1 MLTSEE
7 TFIGRYKIIKEI
19 GRGAMSVVYQAEDP
33 DIGRMIAIKLL
44 KHELIEQQ
52 EFRDL
57 FIREAKSAGRLSHPS
72 IVTIFDTGIWN
83 ERPFIAMELLK
94 GRTLD
99 EYLLEHKT
107 MELDKLL
114 PLAKQLTKALEYAHE
129 NGVIHRDLK
138 PENIFVLDGEEHFK
152 IADFGIAKL
161 ENEFLQKET
170 DNRGG
175 DESSKER
182 KVMGTPAY
190 MSPEQIAGNNL
201 DAKTDFYSLGVILYQ
216 ATKGELPFRAKNH
229 VAMMQAVLQK
239 NPRPLN
245 LTTPSGLLWQSII
258 FRLLQKNPD
267 LRYESSE
274 LLINEIDNLTKE
286 YNEDKGDLSQM
297 RFVSMGSRWAVGLT
311 SVVLLVMIFGLAW
324 VYKRQTDLM
333 TQLMY
338 DYGFS
343 VTQIISKEIAEPLLL
358 DENLTLQSLTDKVTE
373 NNQVLYLSIRDNDDK
388 VVSSNNKSEANKQ
401 YQLLADEQLVE
412 KHRLGQVYLD
422 SSYEN
427 NAYRFESAI
436 IYQDKKVGR
445 VAVTLSRNNLTKAT
459 NRSLMAMLLW
469 MVLIV
474 FVVFLGTYWL
484 ARKFIQRVNL
494 SKQTLHEFLSH
505 GQADTLSI
513 DSHDEIGRLQQ
524 EINALL
530 QKYSDITKTQQIKV
544 NSEQLQLN
552 SEQLEKTAA
561 DDKKPVDK
569 TLIL

>member
-1 MLTSEE
+1 MLNSED
-7 TFIGRYKIIKEI
+7 TCIGRYKIIKEI

-33 DIGRMIAIKLL
+33 EIGRMIAIKLL
-44 KHELIEQQ
+44 KHELIEKQ

-57 FIREAKSAGRLSHPS
+57 FIREAKSAGRLNHPS

-107 MELDKLL
+107 MDLDKLL
-114 PLAKQLTKALEYAHE
+114 PLAKQLTKALEYAHD
-129 NGVIHRDLK
+129 NGVVHRDLK
-138 PENIFVLDGEEHFK
+138 PENIFVLDGEEQFK

-161 ENEFLQKET
+161 ESELLQKEHKAVHKSEKT
-170 DNRGG
+170 G
-175 DESSKER
+175 DR

-190 MSPEQIAGNNL
+190 MSPEQIAGNAL
-201 DAKTDFYSLGVILYQ
+201 DAQTDYYSLGVILYQ
-216 ATKGELPFRAKNH
+216 ATKGELPYKAKNH

-239 NPRPLN
+239 NPQPLN

-258 FRLLQKNPD
+258 FRLMQKNPA
-267 LRYESSE
+267 LRYESST
-274 LLINEIDNLTKE
+274 LLVNEIDNLAKE
-286 YNEDKGDLSQM
+286 YNEDKSDLSQM

-373 NNQVLYLSIRDNDDK
+373 NNQLLYLSIRDNADK
-388 VVSSNNKSEANKQ
+388 VVSSNNKSETNKP
-401 YQLLADEQLVE
+401 YQLLNDEQLVD
-412 KHRLGQVYLD
+412 KHHLGEVYLD
-422 SSYEN
+422 ANYDN

-436 IYQDKKVGR
+436 IYQDKKVGS
-445 VAVTLSRNNLTKAT
+445 VAVTLSRANLTKAT

-474 FVVFLGTYWL
+474 LVVFLGTYWL
-484 ARKFIQRVNL
+484 ARKFIRRINM
-494 SKQTLHEFLSH
+494 SKQTLYEFLSH
-505 GQADTLSI
+505 GQADALTI
-513 DSHDEIGRLQQ
+513 ESHDEVGRLQQ

-530 QKYSDITKTQQIKV
+530 QKYSDITKTQQIKI
-544 NSEQLQLN
+544 
-552 SEQLEKTAA
+552 KA
-561 DDKKPVDK
+561 DQFQSSVEIDQGVEKKPVDK